1 MTRFIKIIKSK
12 NGNMSFWAV
21 VIALVI
27 CLIFEGIFEYIQ
39 VYSTASDVRTVIRRD
54 LVSTAMQTAQDS
66 YQSIKQY
73 SLSSV
78 CVNQTDFESKICS
91 DLGLAESGNMLYH
104 ISEDADGFNILNP
117 VLTSSIDTKLNLIYT
132 FNLQVPVFYFGE
144 QVGTAD
150 IPMTVNATYQFK

>member
-66 YQSIKQY
+66 YQSIKHFQLY
-73 SLSSV
+73 IFLYNV
-78 CVNQTDFESKICS
+78 VGLTCLK
-91 DLGLAESGNMLYH
+91 LGC
-104 ISEDADGFNILNP
+104 
-117 VLTSSIDTKLNLIYT
+117 LNLKYVQIWDLLNQEICYIIYLRMQMDSI
-132 FNLQVPVFYFGE
+132 F
-144 QVGTAD
+144 
-150 IPMTVNATYQFK
+150 